1 MTAFQNVW
9 LSEILN
15 SGLRQ
20 QVNADRPTIHLA
32 VPRVLKMDAPNP
44 FFAWIDEMMKL
55 HGYWRSS
62 ASYRVRIALALKGV
76 EVEHIAVN
84 LREGEQGEREHLLD
98 YIDATFREPD
108 LMPGDAILRSKILSA
123 SLIIASDISPIQNLS
138 VLKYLRAEYEQGD
151 DDVREWVQYWITRGF
166 KALER
171 VASGSDTPFLFTE
184 RPMFFECCLIP
195 QVYNARRFGVDM
207 DRFPKLKA
215 IDAKCRE
222 LDAFKQAAP
231 ENQHDA
237 F

>member
-1 MTAFQNVW
+1 
-9 LSEILN
+9 
-15 SGLRQ
+15 
-20 QVNADRPTIHLA
+20 
-32 VPRVLKMDAPNP
+32 
-44 FFAWIDEMMKL
+44 MMKL

-84 LREGEQGEREHLLD
+84 LREGEQGEQEHLSRNPQGFVPVLELEDGTELTQSLAIID

-108 LMPGDAILRSKILSA
+108 LMSRDAVLRSKILSA

-151 DDVREWVQYWITRGF
+151 DEVREWVRHWISRGF
-166 KALER
+166 KALEK
-171 VASGSDTPFLFTE
+171 VASASDTPFLLTA
-184 RPMFFECCLIP
+184 RPMLFECCLVP

-215 IDAKCRE
+215 IDARCRD